1 MTETVYGEIRY
12 KGRLAQ
18 TGTYLKKHIRMFVYQ
33 SDWKVLPIGAL
44 IAAIVT
50 FVVGA
55 ELFVNQEGTTFGT
68 FAMTCVC
75 IWNGCFNSIQV
86 VCRERD
92 IVKREHRAGMH
103 ITSYVAAHMLY
114 QLILCFLQTVV
125 TMLVLVISGVKF
137 PAQGVIIP
145 VGIIDMG
152 ITILLITYAA
162 DIMGLMVS
170 CIVKTTTTAMTVMP
184 FLLIVQLVFSGGFF
198 DLGGADFLKVATIS
212 HWGMDSLSTVGLYN
226 ELPMKSLWN
235 TMVKFQDITIP
246 GYEGQPVKMIVQ
258 YVEENDLVNDFML
271 WSGTYN
277 ANPAYDPIPSNVW
290 MCWGCLLLMIAVFA
304 VVSVIVLKF
313 IDRDKR

>member
-1 MTETVYGEIRY
+1 MTEAIDLKY
-12 KGRLAQ
+12 KGRVAQ
-18 TGTYLKKHIRMFVYQ
+18 TGTYLKKFLRMFVYQ

-125 TMLVLVISGVKF
+125 TILVLWIAGVKF
-137 PAQGVIIP
+137 PAAGIIVP
-145 VGIIDMG
+145 VGIIDIG

-170 CIVKTTTTAMTVMP
+170 CIVRNTTTAMTIMP
-184 FLLIVQLVFSGGFF
+184 FLLIFQLVFSGGFF
-198 DLGGADFLKVATIS
+198 DLGGADFLKVTTIS
-212 HWGMDSLSTVGLYN
+212 HWGMDSMCTVGRFN

-235 TMVKFQDITIP
+235 TMLKFQDITINEA
-246 GYEGQPVKMIVQ
+246 GEQPVKAIVD
-258 YVEENDLVNDFML
+258 YVQQNDMVDDFML

-277 ANPAYDPIPSNVW
+277 TSPAYDPAASNVW
-290 MCWGCLLLMIAVFA
+290 LCWGILLLFIVIFA
-304 VVSVIVLKF
+304 LVSVIVLKF

>member
-1 MTETVYGEIRY
+1 MTAIVNEEIRY

-18 TGTYLKKHIRMFVYQ
+18 TWTCFKKHCRMFVYQ

-50 FVVGA
+50 FVVGG
-55 ELFVNQEGTTFGT
+55 ELFVNQEGTVFGT

-92 IVKREHRAGMH
+92 IVKREHRAGLH
-103 ITSYVAAHMLY
+103 ISSYILAHMLY
-114 QLILCFLQTVV
+114 QLILCILQTVV
-125 TMLVLVISGVKF
+125 TMLVLVIAGVKI
-137 PAQGVIIP
+137 PAQGVIVP

-170 CIVKTTTTAMTVMP
+170 CIVKTTTTAMTIMP

-212 HWGMDSLSTVGLYN
+212 HWGMDSLSTIGGYN
-226 ELPMKSLWN
+226 DLPMKSLWE
-235 TMVKFQDITIP
+235 TMVKFQDIKIP
-246 GYEGQPVKMIVQ
+246 GYEEQPVKMIVD
-258 YVEENDLVNDFML
+258 YVQQNDMVDDFML
-271 WSGTYN
+271 WSGSYN
-277 ANPAYDPIPSNVW
+277 ANPAYDPVASNVW
-290 MCWGCLLLMIAVFA
+290 LCWGCMILMIAIFT